1 MNVKQ
6 LIEILSKED
15 PEKRIIV
22 DGYEGG
28 FDELDEIKY
37 KCITPNPDKTKED
50 LWYLGEFEECIK
62 DPNSDEEMA
71 ILLPRKS

>member
-1 MNVKQ
+1 MNVKE
-6 LIEILSKED
+6 LIEILSKQD
-15 PEKRIIV
+15 PEKRIVV

-37 KCITPNPDKTKED
+37 KCITPNPDKNDDK
-50 LWYLGEFEECIK
+50 WWLGEFEECIK
-62 DPNSDEEMA
+62 DPNSDEEIA

>member
-1 MNVKQ
+1 MNVKE
-6 LIEILSKED
+6 LIEILSKQD
-15 PEKRIIV
+15 PQKRIVV

-37 KCITPNPDKTKED
+37 KCITPNPDKKD
-50 LWYLGEFEECIK
+50 DKWWLGEFEECIK
-62 DPNSDEEMA
+62 DPNSDEEIA